1 LGAALAALRRIELI
15 SMTVRTRLIV
25 LLVTAPVIAF
35 ALVGGV
41 LGKALT
47 REETYQHLRVFED
60 VVSLISSN
68 YVEEADMN
76 RVMRGAMRGLAEGLD
91 PDSAYLSA
99 DEVKLVEKGDKG
111 LPGETGLEL
120 TRNYYLRVIAA
131 RDLSPAAKAGLQ
143 PGDFIRAINGKSTRE
158 MSVFEGTHALRGA
171 PGSKVTLLV
180 IRGNAADPHSIEL
193 TREPASAPEVTSRL
207 QGKAGYIRIAAFGAN
222 AVRTAASQAADLARG
237 GASGLVVDV
246 RSTATGELETGL
258 ALARHFVPAGTLAYK
273 EVRGATRQ
281 PFTAGAAGA
290 NDGAIKLPVV
300 VLVDNGTSGAA
311 ELFAAALSG
320 NQRATLVGEHTEGR
334 AALQKLVR
342 LPDGS
347 GMLIS
352 NAWYLTPS
360 GTPLHDKGLT
370 PGVAVEVPDV
380 DFGAP
385 APTTDPIL
393 MKGLEVL
400 AAGKQ

>member
-1 LGAALAALRRIELI
+1 
-15 SMTVRTRLIV
+15 MTARTRLIV
-25 LLVTAPVIAF
+25 FVVTAPIIAF

-41 LGKALT
+41 LGKAFT
-47 REETYQHLRVFED
+47 SDETYQHLRVFED
-60 VVSLISSN
+60 VLSLISSN
-68 YVEEADMN
+68 YVEDADMN

-99 DEVKLVEKGDKG
+99 DEVKLVEGG
-111 LPGETGLEL
+111 APAPSGETGIEL

-131 RDLSPAAKAGLQ
+131 RDNSPAARAGLR
-143 PGDFIRAINGKSTRE
+143 PGDFIRAIDGKSTRE
-158 MSVFEGTHALRGA
+158 MSVFEGARNLRGA

-193 TREPASAPEVTSRL
+193 VRETPAGPDVSGRL
-207 QGKAGYIRIAAFGAN
+207 EGKAGYLRIASFGPGVAR
-222 AVRTAASQAADLARG
+222 AVSTQAADLERG
-237 GASGLVVDV
+237 GATGLVIDL
-246 RSTATGELETGL
+246 RNTATGALENGL
-258 ALARHFVPAGTLAYK
+258 SVGKLFVPAGTLALK
-273 EVRGATRQ
+273 EVRGAQRQ
-281 PFTAGAAGA
+281 PFTAGGAGSA
-290 NDGAIKLPVV
+290 DGAIKVPVV
-300 VLVDNGTSGAA
+300 LLVNDGTSGAA
-311 ELFAAALSG
+311 EIFAAALSG

-360 GTPLHDKGLT
+360 GVPIHDKGLT
-370 PGVAVEVPDV
+370 PTVAVEAPDV

-385 APTTDPIL
+385 PPATDPIL
-393 MKGLEVL
+393 QKGFDVL
-400 AAGKQ
+400 AAGK

>member
-1 LGAALAALRRIELI
+1 
-15 SMTVRTRLIV
+15 MTARTRLIV
-25 LLVTAPVIAF
+25 LFVTAPIIAF

-47 REETYQHLRVFED
+47 SDESYQHLRVFED
-60 VVSLISSN
+60 VVSLISSS

-76 RVMRGAMRGLAEGLD
+76 RVMRGALRGLAEGLD

-99 DEVKLVEKGDKG
+99 EEVKMVESGDKG
-111 LPGETGLEL
+111 PAGETGLEL

-131 RDLSPAAKAGLQ
+131 RDNSPAAKAGLR
-143 PGDFIRAINGKSTRE
+143 PGDFIRAIDGKSTRE
-158 MSVFEGTHALRGA
+158 MSVFEGTRTLRGA

-180 IRGNAADPHSIEL
+180 IRGNAADPHTIEVV
-193 TREPASAPEVTSRL
+193 REVLASGADVTGRL
-207 QGKAGYIRIAAFGAN
+207 DGKAGYVRIGNFGPGVAKAVAN
-222 AVRTAASQAADLARG
+222 QAAELTRA

-246 RSTATGELETGL
+246 RNTATGVLENGL
-258 ALARHFVPAGTLAYK
+258 AAARLFVPAGTLAFK
-273 EVRGATRQ
+273 EVRGGAREPVNAGGPGAT
-281 PFTAGAAGA
+281 
-290 NDGAIKLPVV
+290 DGAIKIPVV

-311 ELFAAALSG
+311 ELFAAALAG
-320 NQRATLVGEHTEGR
+320 NNQRATLIGEHTEGR
-334 AALQKLVR
+334 AAMQKLVR

-347 GMLIS
+347 GMLVS

-360 GTPLHDKGLT
+360 GTPINEKGLT
-370 PGVAVEVPDV
+370 PGLAVEGPDV

-393 MKGLEVL
+393 QKGLETL
-400 AAGKQ
+400 AGVKQ

>member
-1 LGAALAALRRIELI
+1 
-15 SMTVRTRLIV
+15 MTARTRLIV

-111 LPGETGLEL
+111 AAGETGIEL
-120 TRNYYLRVIAA
+120 TRAYYLRVIAV
-131 RDLSPAAKAGLQ
+131 RDQSPAAKAGLL
-143 PGDFIRAINGKSTRE
+143 PGDFIRAIEGKSTRE
-158 MSVFEGTHALRGA
+158 MSVFEGSHTLRGA
-171 PGSKVTLLV
+171 PGSNVSLLV
-180 IRGNAADPHSIEL
+180 IRGNAADPHKIDL
-193 TREPASAPEVTSRL
+193 VREPVAGPDVTSRM
-207 QGKAGYIRIAAFGAN
+207 QGKAGYVRIATFGPNVARSV
-222 AVRTAASQAADLARG
+222 ATQAAELIKA
-237 GASGLVVDV
+237 GATGLVVDV
-246 RSTATGELETGL
+246 RNSAGGELQAGL
-258 ALARHFVPAGTLAYK
+258 TVARHFVPSGTLAMK
-273 EVRGATRQ
+273 EVH
-281 PFTAGAAGA
+281 GAAREVVQAAAG
-290 NDGAIKLPVV
+290 DGAIKLPVV
-300 VLVDNGTSGAA
+300 ILVDNGTSGAA

-320 NQRATLVGEHTEGR
+320 NQRATLVGEHTVGR
-334 AALQKLVR
+334 AALPKLVR

-352 NAWYLTPS
+352 NGWYLTPA
-360 GTPLHDKGLT
+360 GAPIHEKGLT
-370 PGVAVEVPDV
+370 PTVAVEVPDV
-380 DFGAP
+380 DFGNP
-385 APTTDPIL
+385 PPPTDAIL
-393 MKGLEVL
+393 QKGLETL
-400 AAGKQ
+400 AAAK

>member
-1 LGAALAALRRIELI
+1 
-15 SMTVRTRLIV
+15 MTARTRMIV

-68 YVEEADMN
+68 YVEDADMN

-91 PDSAYLSA
+91 PDSGYLTA

-111 LPGETGLEL
+111 LPGETGIEL

-131 RDLSPAAKAGLQ
+131 RDQSPAAKAGLL
-143 PGDFIRAINGKSTRE
+143 PGDFIRAIDGRSTRE
-158 MSVFEGTHALRGA
+158 MSVFEGARALRGA

-180 IRGNAADPHSIEL
+180 IRGNAADPHTIEL
-193 TREPASAPEVTSRL
+193 VREPAPGQDVTGRL
-207 QGKAGYIRIAAFGAN
+207 QGKAGYIRIASFGPNVAR
-222 AVRTAASQAADLARG
+222 AVAAQAADLARA
-237 GASGLVVDV
+237 GATGLVVDV
-246 RSTATGELETGL
+246 RNCAAGELEAGL
-258 ALARHFVPAGTLAYK
+258 SVARHFVAPAGTLAIK
-273 EVRGATRQ
+273 EARGAARQ
-281 PFTAGAAGA
+281 PLVAAA
-290 NDGAIKLPVV
+290 ADGGIKLPTV
-300 VLVDNGTSGAA
+300 VLVDNGTAGPA

-320 NQRATLVGEHTEGR
+320 NQRATLVGEHTIGR
-334 AALQKLVR
+334 VAMQKLVR

-352 NAWYLTPS
+352 NAWYLGPS
-360 GTPLHDKGLT
+360 GTPIHEKGLT
-370 PGVAVEVPDV
+370 PAFAIETPDV
-380 DFGAP
+380 DLGAP
-385 APTTDPIL
+385 PPATDPIL
-393 MKGLEVL
+393 QKGIEVL
-400 AAGKQ
+400 GSTK